1 MKYWMI
7 KDGNSEGPFSLE
19 ELTAHGLA
27 AETEGV
33 APRTAAM
40 DRGKTRA

>member
-19 ELTAHGLA
+19 ELTAYGLA
-27 AETEGV
+27 AETKVWRQGL
-33 APRTAAM
+33 PQ
-40 DRGKTRA
+40 

>member
-19 ELTAHGLA
+19 ELTGQ
-27 AETEGV
+27 TEIAV
-33 APRTAAM
+33 HM
-40 DRGKTRA
+40 LN

>member
-27 AETEGV
+27 AEMKV
-33 APRTAAM
+33 WPRAAAM

>member
-27 AETEGV
+27 AEGV
-33 APRTAAM
+33 APRAAAM